1 MGFIAAV
8 HLVHD
13 DLPLVPTVERCASVT
28 LRLEYG
34 TTIDGRR
41 LQFVSVF
48 GDGDRRGEETRET
61 LEDAMAADPTVSDP
75 TRVATFENRDIYRV
89 VVETGLEIVPDRC
102 VEYGLFVF
110 TVTSDAGGWVARI
123 HLPDRDALSAFRE
136 RSRERGISFRV
147 TQLYDSSVSDEQA
160 YFLTAQ
166 QYEILTMAYYA
177 DYFEVPRKTT
187 QDDLAERLGVSDS
200 AVSQRLRRAISE
212 LIAATLENDRT
223 PVECG

>member
-1 MGFIAAV
+1 MGFTAAIR
-8 HLVHD
+8 LVHD
-13 DLPLVPTVERCASVT
+13 DLPLVPTIERCPGVT

-48 GDGDRRGEETRET
+48 GDGDREETGAE

-75 TRVATFENRDIYRV
+75 TRVAAFENRDVYRV
-89 VVETGLEIVPDRC
+89 VVETELEIVPDHC
-102 VEYGLFVF
+102 VEYGMFVF
-110 TVTSDAGGWVARI
+110 SVTSDAGGWVARI

-147 TQLYDSSVSDEQA
+147 TQLYDSAVSDEQA
-160 YFLTAQ
+160 YFLTER

-177 DYFEVPRKTT
+177 DYFAVPRKTT
-187 QDDLAERLGVSDS
+187 QDDLADRLEVSDS

-223 PVECG
+223 PVERG